1 MRQAVI
7 IFSMTTIDQLVF
19 QYTGF
24 QLTAAQAQAL
34 ETFQRELLDWNT
46 RINLTAIRDPEQV
59 QIKHLLDSLT
69 CLQVMLDTPMD
80 KVIDVGTG
88 AGLPGIPLKI
98 SQPHME
104 LTLLESIEKKAN
116 FCRHMVQ
123 VLGLSAVNV
132 VTDRAEAAGQS
143 PAHREQ
149 YDWAVARAVARLPI
163 LAEYLLPLVR
173 INGFMLA
180 MKGESALEELG
191 AAERAIRLLGGR
203 IRQSMAVQLPGVSEK
218 RYLLVIQKIH
228 PTPANYPRRTGLPEK
243 KPL

>member
-1 MRQAVI
+1 
-7 IFSMTTIDQLVF
+7 MTAIDQLVF
-19 QYTGF
+19 EFLGL
-24 QLTAAQAQAL
+24 QLTPVQVQAL

-46 RINLTAIRDPEQV
+46 RINLTAIREPEQV

-69 CLQVMLDTPMD
+69 CLQVMQGTPVN

-98 SQPHME
+98 AQPQIG

-116 FCRHMVQ
+116 FCRHIVQ
-123 VLGLSAVNV
+123 VLGLSGVSV
-132 VTDRAEAAGQS
+132 ITDRAETAGQS
-143 PAHREQ
+143 SAHREQ

-180 MKGESALEELG
+180 MKGENALEELRT
-191 AAERAIRLLGGR
+191 AERAIRLLGGR
-203 IRQSMAVQLPGVSEK
+203 LTQIMPVQLPRVSEK
-218 RYLLVIQKIH
+218 RHLLVIQKIH
-228 PTPANYPRRTGLPEK
+228 PTPANYPRRVGLPEK

>member
-1 MRQAVI
+1 
-7 IFSMTTIDQLVF
+7 MTALTQLVF
-19 QYTGF
+19 EYIGF
-24 QLTAAQAQAL
+24 QLTPAQVRAL

-46 RINLTAIRDPEQV
+46 RINLTAIREPEQV

-69 CLQVMLDTPMD
+69 CLQVMQGTPVN
-80 KVIDVGTG
+80 KVIDVGAG
-88 AGLPGIPLKI
+88 AGLPGLPLKI
-98 SQPHME
+98 AQPQMG

-123 VLGLSAVNV
+123 VLGLSGVNV
-132 VTDRAEAAGQS
+132 ITERAEAAGHS

-173 INGFMLA
+173 MDGYMLA
-180 MKGESALEELG
+180 MKGENALEELHT
-191 AAERAIRLLGGR
+191 AEKAIDLLGGR
-203 IRQSMAVQLPGVSEK
+203 VHRTAPVKLPGVSEQ
-218 RYLLVIQKIH
+218 RYLLVIQKVRR
-228 PTPANYPRRTGLPEK
+228 TPANYPRRIGLPEK

>member
-1 MRQAVI
+1 
-7 IFSMTTIDQLVF
+7 MTALDQLVF
-19 QYTGF
+19 EFIGL
-24 QLTAAQAQAL
+24 QLTPVQVQAL
-34 ETFQRELLDWNT
+34 ETFQSELLDWNT
-46 RINLTAIRDPEQV
+46 RINLTAIREPEQV

-69 CLQVMLDTPMD
+69 CLQVMQGTPMH

-98 SQPHME
+98 AQPQIE

-116 FCRHMVQ
+116 FCRHIVQ
-123 VLGLSAVNV
+123 VLGLGNV
-132 VTDRAEAAGQS
+132 SVITDRAEIAGQS

-180 MKGESALEELG
+180 MKGENALDELRT
-191 AAERAIRLLGGR
+191 AERAIRLLGGR
-203 IRQSMAVQLPGVSEK
+203 VTRIVPVQLPRVSEK
-218 RYLLVIQKIH
+218 RHLLVIQKTH
-228 PTPANYPRRTGLPEK
+228 PTPVNYPRRVGQPEK